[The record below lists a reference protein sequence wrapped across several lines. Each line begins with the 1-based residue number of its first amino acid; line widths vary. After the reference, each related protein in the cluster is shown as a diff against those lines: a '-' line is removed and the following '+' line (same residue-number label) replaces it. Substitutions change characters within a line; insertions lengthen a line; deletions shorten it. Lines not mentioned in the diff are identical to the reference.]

1 MEEYDA
7 IVVGG
12 GPNGLTCAAYLC
24 KAGAKTLVLDRKNEM
39 GGGLSSDN
47 LTSPFSFNLHA
58 TYMLLAELMPPYS
71 DLELETKYC
80 IRFIRPETQIAFLHK
95 DGKALVFYL
104 DPKKSAE
111 SIGHF
116 SKKDGEIF
124 KRMYDDFKQMAD
136 EILIPATYVPPLP
149 PLDTVELLNKTELGK
164 RLAEISEM
172 SPMEIVDS
180 YGFEDPRVKA
190 ALLYLGTIWGI
201 HPDSRSTGYLTL
213 LWIYRMMN
221 AALVWG
227 GGSHS
232 LASALLSV
240 IWHNG
245 GNTEDMVE
253 VERIIL
259 EDGTAKGV
267 VTKDGREFKA
277 KAIVSTLD
285 PQDTFLKL
293 VGRDSLPGDLAAATE
308 MWEYEEW
315 SLFTGH
321 WGIKGDPPKYKAAE
335 FNPDVNSALINVM
348 GYESPDDIYSHIED
362 MTAGKLPEP
371 AGHASCVTLHDAPHN
386 LTLPSAHGPLHT
398 LRWEGWSPYEL
409 ADKHWDEVKIDYA
422 QRCFEKWREYAPN
435 LGEANIL
442 FKIGFS
448 PLDIE
453 RRLVNMKRGSIKHGA
468 YNMLQMGYLRPN
480 ESCSSYRTP
489 IKGLYVGGSS
499 VYPGGMILLG
509 SGYNAAKVVAED
521 LGAKVWW
528 TPPDYIL
535 KAQERGFLARS

>member
-1 MEEYDA
+1 MEEYDV

-24 KAGAKTLVLDRKNEM
+24 KAGAKTLVLDKKNEM

-71 DLELETKYC
+71 DLELGTKYC
-80 IRFIRPETQIAFLHK
+80 IRFIRPETQLAFLHK

-111 SIGHF
+111 SISQF
-116 SKKDGEIF
+116 SKKDGENF
-124 KRMYDDFKQMAD
+124 RKMYDDFKLMAD
-136 EILIPATYVPPLP
+136 EILIPATYAPALP
-149 PLDTVELLNKTELGK
+149 AFDNIELLNRTELGK
-164 RLAEISEM
+164 KVSEISEM
-172 SPMEIVDS
+172 SPMEILDS
-180 YGFEDPRVKA
+180 YGFEDPRVKG
-190 ALLYLGTIWGI
+190 ALLYLGTIWDI

-227 GGSHS
+227 GSHS

-245 GNTEDMVE
+245 GYAEDMAE
-253 VERIIL
+253 VEKIII

-267 VTKDGREFKA
+267 VTKDGREFRA
-277 KAIVSTLD
+277 KAVVSTLD

-293 VGRDSLPGDLAAATE
+293 AEREHVPEDLAAAAE
-308 MWEYEEW
+308 KWEWDEW
-315 SLFTGH
+315 SLFTAH
-321 WGIKGDPPKYKAAE
+321 WGIKGDPPNYKAAQ
-335 FNPDVNSALINVM
+335 FNPDVNSALINVI
-348 GYESPDDIYSHIED
+348 GYESPDDVYRHIED
-362 MTAGKLPEP
+362 MKAGKLPEP
-371 AGHASCVTLHDAPHN
+371 AGHASCITLHDAPLN
-386 LTLPSAHGPLHT
+386 MTLPYAHGPLHT
-398 LRWEGWSPYEL
+398 LRWESWCPYEL
-409 ADKHWDEVKIDYA
+409 AEKQWDEVKIDYA

-435 LGEANIL
+435 LGKVNIL
-442 FKIGFS
+442 FKVGFS
-448 PLDIE
+448 PVDIE

-468 YNMLQMGYLRPN
+468 YTMLQMGYLRPN
-480 ESCSSYRTP
+480 ESCSTYRTP

-499 VYPGGMILLG
+499 VYPGGTILLG
-509 SGYNAAKVVAED
+509 PGYNAAKVVAED
-521 LGAKVWW
+521 IGVKVWW
-528 TPPDYIL
+528 TPPEYIL
-535 KAQERGFLARS
+535 RAQEKGYLAKS